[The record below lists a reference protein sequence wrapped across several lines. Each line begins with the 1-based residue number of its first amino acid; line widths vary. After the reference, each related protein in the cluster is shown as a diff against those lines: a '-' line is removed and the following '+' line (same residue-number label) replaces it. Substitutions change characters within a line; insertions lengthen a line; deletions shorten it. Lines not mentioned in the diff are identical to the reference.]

1 MNPKTILAI
10 TALISAVAGLLGVF
24 VNKGSDSNTA
34 PPKMESQNSPGNI
47 QIAGSGNIVQV
58 QAPAVNPSHPQK
70 CQSISGETESKS
82 REFVDC
88 IYKNEG
94 RIVELSVWLDDKE
107 LELVEKMFGDGKL
120 YFHVF
125 GNDFSVSIP
134 KESDAYFSPYP
145 RRSTTISGLFKVSSI
160 SGPYQGV
167 MGVALKGV
175 RIEDVH

>member
-1 MNPKTILAI
+1 MNPRIIFAV
-10 TALISAVAGLLGVF
+10 TALVSAVAGLLGVF
-24 VNKGSDSNTA
+24 VNKGSDSNVT
-34 PPKMESQNSPGNI
+34 PSKMESQNSPGNI
-47 QIAGSGNIVQV
+47 QIAGSGNVVQV
-58 QAPAVNPSHPQK
+58 QPAAVKPNRPQK
-70 CQSISGETESKS
+70 CQSISGEPDNKS
-82 REFVDC
+82 REFIDC

-120 YFHVF
+120 YFHVS
-125 GNDFSVSIP
+125 GNDFSVKIP
-134 KESDAYFSPYP
+134 KESDAYFSSYP
-145 RRSTTISGLFKVSSI
+145 RRSTTISGFFKVSNI